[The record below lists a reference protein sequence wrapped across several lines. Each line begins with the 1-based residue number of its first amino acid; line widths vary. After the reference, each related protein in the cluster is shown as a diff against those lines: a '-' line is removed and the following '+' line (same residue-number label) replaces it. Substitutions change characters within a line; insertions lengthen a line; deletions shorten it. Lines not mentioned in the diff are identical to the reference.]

1 MNNILQKI
9 VDKVNSC
16 EGKSDF
22 VDVLFGEYKESA
34 LAGESIVLFGAGDLG
49 VEMLYALQLQ
59 GVTPTCFCD
68 NNTSK
73 QGKCIKGIP
82 VISFDELQSSH
93 KDSLIVLT
101 LCKNV
106 RAVASQLKNAGF
118 DLENIFRKEDSSDS
132 SLLAMYAMVGTQVTF
147 VDYNNSSK
155 PQSILDNL
163 ISMETKIKVAHDA
176 YMDDKSKELFIAKLA
191 LYASNLHFSLFKEFM
206 LMFSE
211 PVHQFGMLNYNGTP
225 EDYYYFNNDVLE
237 ISEGEVYVD
246 VGAFD
251 GDTIESFN
259 DACNKLNVNYKK
271 IYGFEPD
278 PECYKSLENN
288 VASYDNVSLHK
299 LGLWSESKT
308 LEFTSSGESIHDQA
322 GSVAGSGNVKIEAV
336 SLDDFLD
343 GDKVTFIKMDPSGDI
358 VNEVLLGAE
367 KTISKHKPKLAL
379 GIYHSLEEF
388 IDIPIYLKEIC
399 PEYKLVLR
407 HNTYH
412 LCDTDLYAYV

>member
-1 MNNILQKI
+1 MNSVLQKV
-9 VDKVNSC
+9 VDKVKSC
-16 EGKSDF
+16 EGKKDF
-22 VDVLFGEYKESA
+22 LDILFGKAKESA
-34 LAGESIVLFGAGDLG
+34 LAGAPIVLFGAGDLG
-49 VEMLYALQLQ
+49 AEMLYALKLQ
-59 GVTPTCFCD
+59 GITVSCFCD
-68 NNTSK
+68 NNVSK
-73 QGKCIKGIP
+73 QGQSIKGIP
-82 VISFDELQSSH
+82 VISFTELQSSH

-101 LCKNV
+101 LCKHV
-106 RAVASQLKNAGF
+106 RAVAAQLKDKGF
-118 DLENIFRKEDSSDS
+118 DLGNVFRKEENSDS

-147 VDYNNSSK
+147 VDYKNVSK
-155 PQSILDNL
+155 PLSILDNL
-163 ISMETKIKVAHDA
+163 MSMEVKVEAAHDA
-176 YMDDKSKELFIAKLA
+176 YMDEKSQALFITKLA
-191 LYASNLHFSLFKEFM
+191 LYASDLHFSLFKEFM

-211 PVHQFGMLNYNGTP
+211 PIHEFGMLNYDGTP

-237 ISEGEVYVD
+237 VEEGEVYVD

-251 GDTIESFN
+251 GDTIKSFN
-259 DACNKLNVNYKK
+259 NACNKLNVNYKK

-278 PECYKSLENN
+278 PECYKRLENN

-322 GSVAGSGNVKIEAV
+322 GSIAGSGNVKIEAV

-388 IDIPIYLKEIC
+388 IDVPVYLKKIC
-399 PEYKLVLR
+399 PEYKLFLR

-412 LCDTDLYAYV
+412 LCDTDLYACV